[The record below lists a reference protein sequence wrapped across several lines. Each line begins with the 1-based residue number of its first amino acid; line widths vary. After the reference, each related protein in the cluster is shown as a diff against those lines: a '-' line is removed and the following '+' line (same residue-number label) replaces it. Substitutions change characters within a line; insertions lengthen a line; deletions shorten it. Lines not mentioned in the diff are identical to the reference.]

1 MSTLAQFIRWFTA
14 AFLLTGVPAHHA
26 APTDPSL
33 IAGLRWRNIGPFRG
47 GRVAAVTGAIGQPGV
62 FYMGLP
68 LGGVWKTTSAGTT
81 WYPIMDDVK
90 EASSVGSVQVAPSDP
105 NIIYVGMGDLITGG
119 GINEGNGV
127 YKSSDAG
134 KTWTHLGLDETKQIP
149 SILVD
154 PKDPNLVMVAAQGNV
169 HVPSDKR
176 GLYRSTDGGKTW
188 NKTLYVDSTTGIQEI
203 AWAFDNPKVM
213 LAVTVR
219 HYNAPNAGRGAAPPA
234 AAPAT
239 PPAAGAPP
247 AGGRGRGAG
256 GAAGPTGTSLF
267 KSIDEGLTWKE
278 ITGNG
283 LPANM
288 TGRTSIA
295 VANNTNSQR
304 MYFIGN
310 FGLYRSDDGGATWK
324 QMAANDRRIAN
335 GQNGYNCGVY
345 VDPKNP
351 DIVYTIN
358 TSSFK
363 STDGG
368 NTFAGFKGAPGG
380 DDPQQM
386 WIDPTDGKRMFLG
399 VDQGATISLDG
410 GLTWSSWYNQATEQ
424 VYHMSVDNSYP
435 YWVYGTQQDAGSV
448 GTRSRGDYGEIT
460 PLDWSPNPGYE
471 FGSIVADPLNP
482 KIIYAGGP
490 AAGIIKESYPSGQWV
505 NVSPNVD
512 TSLALRKVGN
522 QPLGW
527 TATNPHE
534 LLAGFQYLMATTDG
548 GMHWKKLS
556 PDLGYPKGMTP
567 PPRAAGGGRGG
578 RGGRGA
584 AGAGGAP
591 AYTPGNI
598 ESFSTSSVAPG
609 TMWVGTSNGLIHV
622 TKNHGLT
629 WDDVTIAGLPNPN
642 RADISAI
649 DASHQDAATAYVA
662 IDYHGAADFTPYLY
676 RTHDYGKTWTKI
688 VNGMRT
694 DQPSGSFARVIR
706 ADTKKAGLLFAGTE
720 SSMYVSFNDGDDWQS
735 LMLNLPNTSY
745 RDMVIKDNDLVV
757 ATYGRSF
764 WILDDISPL
773 RQITPA
779 IAAEPAH
786 LFKPGD
792 AIRVRRNVNGDTPF
806 PPEVPHA
813 ENPPL
818 GVVIYYYL
826 GTKPASDITLDVMD
840 ASGKL
845 VRHMSS
851 APLPPWTEPPPVLP
865 DFWLEKP
872 KPLPAEAGT
881 NRVNWNLRYDNP
893 PAFSHNY
900 EINANPG
907 ETPASPEGPLAL
919 PGMYTVKLTVA
930 GKSYTQ
936 TVNVTNDPRSPATAV
951 ELHAQHDL
959 LMKQYEG
966 AREAWDGYNQVTA
979 LRAALGNATR
989 GSSDADVA
997 AAAKTLDSTLARVGG
1012 AGGGGGRGAGGGGR
1026 GAGQPAGVPVPTFAG
1041 MVTAMGRQMNSLDN
1055 GDMAPNEPV
1064 TRAFTA
1070 ACADLR
1076 TVLTNWKGAAKD
1088 VADFNAIAAKH
1099 GIAALATP
1107 AALPTPVCTQTAAP
1121 APAPGAK
1128 SGRGGKP

>member
-1 MSTLAQFIRWFTA
+1 MAV
-14 AFLLTGVPAHHA
+14 LLLIGAPTPHA
-26 APTDPSL
+26 APPPDPSL
-33 IAGLRWRNIGPFRG
+33 FAGLRWRNIGPFRG

-62 FYMGLP
+62 FYMGMP

-90 EASSVGSVQVAPSDP
+90 EASSVGAVQVAPSDP
-105 NIIYVGMGDLITGG
+105 NVIYVGMGDLITGG

-169 HVPSDKR
+169 HKPSDVR
-176 GLYRSTDGGKTW
+176 GLYRSIDGGKTW

-213 LAVTVR
+213 LATTVR
-219 HYNAPNAGRGAAPPA
+219 HYTAPNLGRGGAVVPPA
-234 AAPAT
+234 TAPAT

-247 AGGRGRGAG
+247 AGGRGGRGG
-256 GAAGPTGTSLF
+256 GPPAGPTGTSLF

-278 ITGNG
+278 ITGSG
-283 LPANM
+283 LPASM

-295 VANNTNSQR
+295 VAIGTNSQR
-304 MYFIGN
+304 MYLIGS
-310 FGLYRSDDGGATWK
+310 FGLYRSDDGGTTWR

-335 GQNGYNCGVY
+335 GQGNYNCGVY

-386 WIDPTDGKRMFLG
+386 WIDPTDGTRMFLG
-399 VDQGATISLDG
+399 VDQGGTISLDG

-424 VYHMSVDNSYP
+424 VYHISVDNSYP
-435 YWVYGTQQDAGSV
+435 YWVWATQQDAGSV
-448 GTRSRGDYGEIT
+448 GTRRRGDYGAIT
-460 PLDWSPNPGYE
+460 PLDWMPNPGYE

-567 PPRAAGGGRGG
+567 PPRVVGGGRGG

-591 AYTPGNI
+591 AYVPGNI

-629 WDDVTIAGLPNPN
+629 WDDVTIPDLPNPT

-688 VNGMRT
+688 VSGMRT

-757 ATYGRSF
+757 GTYGRSF
-764 WILDDISPL
+764 WILDDMSPL

-826 GTKPASDITLDVMD
+826 GAKPASNVTLDVID
-840 ASGKL
+840 AAGKL

-872 KPLPAEAGT
+872 KPLPIEVGT
-881 NRVNWNLRYDNP
+881 NRVNWNIRHDNP

-919 PGMYTVKLTVA
+919 PGTYTIKLTVA
-930 GKSYTQ
+930 GTSYTQ
-936 TVNVTNDPRSPATAV
+936 TVNVTNDPRSPATPA
-951 ELHAQHDL
+951 ELRAQHDL
-959 LMKQYEG
+959 LMKEYDG
-966 AREAWDGYNQVTA
+966 AKEAWDGYTQVTA
-979 LRAALGNATR
+979 MRAALGNAIR
-989 GSSDADVA
+989 SSSDPEIATA
-997 AAAKTLDSTLARVGG
+997 ARTLDSTLARVGG

-1026 GAGQPAGVPVPTFAG
+1026 GAAQPAGVPVPSFAG

-1055 GDMAPNEPV
+1055 GDMAPNEPIV
-1064 TRAFTA
+1064 RAFTA
-1070 ACADLR
+1070 ACTDLK
-1076 TVLTNWKGAAKD
+1076 TVVTNWKAATKN
-1088 VADFNAIAAKH
+1088 VADFNAVGGKH
-1099 GIAALATP
+1099 GVGPLAPP
-1107 AALPTPVCTQTAAP
+1107 AALPVPVCTLPATTAP
-1121 APAPGAK
+1121 TAK
-1128 SGRGGKP
+1128 AGRGGKP